1 MRGCGG
7 VEAFGSGVADAS
19 IPAPPT
25 QLPAAVNPTAASQGQ
40 SGDLAA
46 LNEQFA
52 AWVARQQARDGVVDL
67 ADGCRQYIKYREGI
81 PNTIPNSA
89 EAPRQASESQA
100 PSFTLASKV
109 AAGDSSFFAKSTALP
124 FAPKIPSPL
133 TEATPAAS
141 AAAEE
146 AGDEEDIDPEVCVCA
161 RGVQTPAPVW

>member
-1 MRGCGG
+1 MRGCGE
-7 VEAFGSGVADAS
+7 VEAFGIGVADAS

-25 QLPAAVNPTAASQGQ
+25 QPPAAGNPTTASQGQ

-67 ADGCRQYIKYREGI
+67 ADGCRQYIKYREG
-81 PNTIPNSA
+81 IPNSA

-133 TEATPAAS
+133 TEATPATS

-146 AGDEEDIDPEVCVCA
+146 AGDEEDIDPEVCVCVCA
-161 RGVQTPAPVW
+161 RGAQAPAPVW